1 MGKILIFYKYIDITY
16 PEQIRK
22 WQERLCKKLNLK
34 GRVLI
39 AHEGINATLGG
50 TIEALNEYKEE
61 VSAHPLFGQIDFK
74 ESDGDSDYFPRLRV
88 VVRNEITYLGL
99 DPQII
104 TAKNAGIHL
113 TPEKAHE
120 LMEESPQDLLIFDA
134 RNNYESRIGTFKN
147 AIKPDIKN
155 FRDLPEYIDN
165 NTELFKDKEVLMFC
179 TAGIRCERATSYLKS
194 KDVAKKVYHIEG
206 GIHRYAEKF
215 PDGFFRG
222 KNYVFDG
229 RIAVK
234 VTDDILGTCD
244 ICTTPYD
251 DYTNCLN
258 AECNKQ
264 FIACEECIKKL
275 GNTCSAIC
283 LELVQNNKVVV
294 RKIPKKIMKISTDA
308 STKSC

>member
-1 MGKILIFYKYIDITY
+1 MGKILLFYKYIDITY
-16 PEQIRK
+16 PGQIKK
-22 WQERLCKKLNLK
+22 WQERLCKQLNLK
-34 GRVLI
+34 GRIII
-39 AHEGINATLGG
+39 AQEGINGTLGG
-50 TIEALNEYKEE
+50 NSEALNEYKQE
-61 VSAHPLFGQIDFK
+61 VSAHPLFGHIDFK

-99 DPQII
+99 DPSVI
-104 TAKNAGIHL
+104 TAKNGGIHL
-113 TPEKAHE
+113 APEQAHK
-120 LMEESPQDLLIFDA
+120 LMETPSKELVIFDA

-147 AIKPDIKN
+147 AIKPAIKN

-165 NTELFKDKEVLMFC
+165 HEELFKDKEVLMFC
-179 TAGIRCERATSYLKS
+179 TGGIRCERASSYLKS
-194 KDVAKKVYHIEG
+194 KDVAKKVYQIEG

-234 VTDDILGTCD
+234 ITDDILGTCD
-244 ICTTPYD
+244 ICTTPFD
-251 DYTNCLN
+251 EYTNCLN

-264 FIACEECIKKL
+264 FIACEECIKRL
-275 GNTCSAIC
+275 GNTCSTVC

-294 RKIPKKIMKISTDA
+294 RKFPKKIVKNFTNSAPINF
-308 STKSC
+308 